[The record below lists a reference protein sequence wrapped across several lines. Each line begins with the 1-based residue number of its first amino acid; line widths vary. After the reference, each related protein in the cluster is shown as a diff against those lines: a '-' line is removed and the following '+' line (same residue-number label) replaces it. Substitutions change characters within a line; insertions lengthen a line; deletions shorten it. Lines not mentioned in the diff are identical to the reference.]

1 MSEDTIPHPVDLHV
15 GRKIR
20 IQRKTLGVSQSA
32 LAETLGLTFQQVQKY
47 ERGSNRVSA
56 SKLFEIANT
65 LQVGISYFFEGLEQ
79 TTAGVVSIQD
89 ETSLILE
96 QMSERHGV
104 ELAKAFVLMS
114 PQQRLCLLNIA
125 LSVIDLSDP
134 AERLPANLA
143 A

>member
-96 QMSERHGV
+96 LMSERNGA
-104 ELAKAFVLMS
+104 ELAKAFVVMG
-114 PQQRLCLLNIA
+114 PQQRLGLLNIA
-125 LSVIDLSDP
+125 RSIIDLSDP
-134 AERLPANLA
+134 AERLPADLA